1 MVRVPRPDLVHH
13 ATSICSV
20 SPMVPGVAMKR
31 IYIHNASGNKR
42 EDIRG
47 AQRQKSS
54 APLGVG
60 RSQEV
65 HICAKKTMG
74 NALDPNSLTVRSLA

>member
-20 SPMVPGVAMKR
+20 SPMVPGVALKR
-31 IYIHNASGNKR
+31 IYNVNGNKR
-42 EDIRG
+42 GKDIRG

-54 APLGVG
+54 AALGVG

-65 HICAKKTMG
+65 YICAKK
-74 NALDPNSLTVRSLA
+74 NVLDPNGLTFRSLA